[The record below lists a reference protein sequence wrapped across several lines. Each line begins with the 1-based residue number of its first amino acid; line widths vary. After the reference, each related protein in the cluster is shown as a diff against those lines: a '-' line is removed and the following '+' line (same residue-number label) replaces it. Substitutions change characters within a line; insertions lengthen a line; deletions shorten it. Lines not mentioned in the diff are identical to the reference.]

1 MSIPEVNSSN
11 FQQEVL
17 QSSLPVLVDFYSSMC
32 PPCRALSPQL
42 DVMARE
48 FAGCV
53 KFVKVNVNHDPGLAI
68 RYGVAAVPTL
78 IGFDRG
84 RAVDKVV
91 GGNPEVVRQQLNAL
105 CVA

>member
-1 MSIPEVNSSN
+1 MFIPEVNSSN

-17 QSSLPVLVDFYSSMC
+17 QCSLPVLVDFYSTSC
-32 PPCRALSPQL
+32 PPCRALAPQL
-42 DVMARE
+42 EQMARE

-53 KFVKVNVNHDPGLAI
+53 KIVKVNVNHDPALAI
-68 RYGVAAVPTL
+68 RYGVTAVPTL

-84 RAVDKVV
+84 HAVDKVI
-91 GGNPEVVRQQLNAL
+91 GGNPNVVRQQLNAL